1 VFVAEIEPLGKLI
14 GALLEVSAAPI
25 PHRHGVKLDE
35 QPHRFGG
42 GGRLSRPFELGSFGH
57 AKGLAR
63 DNSTE
68 QNNTAQRYAVLPDR
82 PQCASLK
89 PAIHNLSAPGR
100 AQAAKTLRRA
110 PNSTEESD
118 GRDSQ
123 RRTVCRRRA

>member
-42 GGRLSRPFELGSFGH
+42 GGRLSRPFELGSFGRH

-82 PQCASLK
+82 PQWASLK
-89 PAIHNLSAPGR
+89 PAMARSFSRMASTFSQLS
-100 AQAAKTLRRA
+100 
-110 PNSTEESD
+110 
-118 GRDSQ
+118 
-123 RRTVCRRRA
+123 

>member
-42 GGRLSRPFELGSFGH
+42 GRLSRPFELGSFGCH

-89 PAIHNLSAPGR
+89 PAMARSFSRMASTFSQLS
-100 AQAAKTLRRA
+100 
-110 PNSTEESD
+110 
-118 GRDSQ
+118 
-123 RRTVCRRRA
+123 